1 MEKNPDGCTVFL
13 IISGAALVIILAITL
28 IGQVLVRTI

>member
-1 MEKNPDGCTVFL
+1 MNKGTDGCAIVL
-13 IISGAALVIILAITL
+13 IVGGAALVIILAITL

>member
-1 MEKNPDGCTVFL
+1 MNKDPDGCTV
-13 IISGAALVIILAITL
+13 IWIVGGAAIVIILAITL